1 MIFVTG
7 IPEELENTGDYN
19 GYKKQMLGKSFED
32 VLLLRRIKLKLQRL
46 EWYNPELAAG
56 KQNIDRGRLR
66 LYGGV

>member
-32 VLLLRRIKLKLQRL
+32 ALLLERIKLKLQ
-46 EWYNPELAAG
+46 WFG
-56 KQNIDRGRLR
+56 W
-66 LYGGV
+66 